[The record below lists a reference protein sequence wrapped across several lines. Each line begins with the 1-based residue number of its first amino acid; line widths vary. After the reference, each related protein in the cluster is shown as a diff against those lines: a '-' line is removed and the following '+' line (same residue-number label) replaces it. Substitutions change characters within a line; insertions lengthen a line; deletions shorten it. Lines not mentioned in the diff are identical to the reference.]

1 MHNKNV
7 TWLAVGII
15 LLAFIVA
22 GVYWP
27 KAARD
32 EPIPKPVVIENVA
45 RGSIVLPETMTQ
57 FAVDGP
63 NGRVSVELD
72 KGVGQLPVGTY
83 SIGAW
88 QAERVDDQSVTWT
101 LTGHLYAPD
110 KPFEVTEGNRIDLDV
125 GEPIVGLVHGSRIGP
140 KFYAFSQSLQGRL
153 DEQIALTRN
162 GTRPGAPKLR
172 IKNEAGTYDRTFAF
186 QYG

>member
-7 TWLAVGII
+7 AWLAVGTIV
-15 LLAFIVA
+15 LAFVVV

-27 KAARD
+27 KAARN

-45 RGSIVLPETMTQ
+45 HGAIVLPETLTQ

-63 NGRVSVELD
+63 DGLVSVELN

-83 SIGAW
+83 LIGAW
-88 QAERVDDQSVTWT
+88 QAERVDDQGITWT
-101 LTGHLYAPD
+101 LTGRHYGSD
-110 KPFEVTEGNRIDLDV
+110 KPFEVTEGSRTNLDV
-125 GEPIVGLVHGSRIGP
+125 GEPIVGIVHGSRIGP

-153 DEQIALTRN
+153 DEQIALTCN

-172 IKNEAGTYDRTFAF
+172 IKNEEGTYDRTFAF